1 VVGGVGGDL
10 GDGAAPR
17 FSFTA
22 YERGQPFKH
31 DFVAAPVA
39 DGTRVERTV
48 DGPEPTGFLRVI

>member
-1 VVGGVGGDL
+1 VSVETWGTARHPG
-10 GDGAAPR
+10 